1 MSADRYLKAVL
12 TVIALELGWLVI
24 SGASVPLSAQRGG
37 PVGQPVVI
45 RGIDLGSAA
54 NPPNTLPVTL
64 TGNQALVPV
73 TLTSSNTVVR
83 VVTDRP
89 LPIEQPILVHNDR
102 PLVVETGSRPL
113 VVQSMPAT
121 SSARPGPGQ

>member
-12 TVIALELGWLVI
+12 TVIALELGWLAI
-24 SGASVPLSAQRGG
+24 NGASVPLSAQRG
-37 PVGQPVVI
+37 PAAQPVVI
-45 RGIDLGSAA
+45 RGVDLGPGA
-54 NPPNTLPVTL
+54 NTLPVTL
-64 TGNQALVPV
+64 AGNHTLVPV

-83 VVTDRP
+83 VMTDRP

-113 VVQSMPAT
+113 LTQSMPAT